1 VNERKFFM
9 AKWVVEYADEFF
21 QEVQEYSAKVQQKIA
36 AMALLLEEF
45 GPELGRPKVDILKGS
60 KYSNMKELRF
70 DVDRGVWRVA
80 FAFDPK
86 RKGILLNAGDK
97 SGVGETRFY
106 RELIAIA
113 DERYDRHLARL
124 RRGGEEFEMSVPLK
138 KVLQR
143 MSPEMRAGAEADAA
157 RMIAEELTLRDLR
170 KALHMTQERLA
181 AELGVK
187 QESISSLE
195 KRSDMLL
202 STLRHYVGALGGE
215 LELLVKF
222 PDRPPVVLKSLSDIP
237 ADVGN

>member
-1 VNERKFFM
+1 
-9 AKWVVEYADEFF
+9 
-21 QEVQEYSAKVQQKIA
+21 
-36 AMALLLEEF
+36 
-45 GPELGRPKVDILKGS
+45 
-60 KYSNMKELRF
+60 
-70 DVDRGVWRVA
+70 
-80 FAFDPK
+80 
-86 RKGILLNAGDK
+86 
-97 SGVGETRFY
+97 
-106 RELIAIA
+106 
-113 DERYDRHLARL
+113 
-124 RRGGEEFEMSVPLK
+124 MSVPLK

-143 MSPEMRAGAEADAA
+143 MSPEMRAAAEADAA